1 MYAVKN
7 IESNR
12 SGGIVVDDELK
23 NIRIEI
29 KEILKSILMNI
40 LNLEMAREDIREDTN
55 LFDLGIDSM
64 TVIDLILAIE
74 DEFAVTLDEEE
85 LTETLF
91 ERFESLVNMIFKKK
105 TTEVAG

>member
-1 MYAVKN
+1 M
-7 IESNR
+7 
-12 SGGIVVDDELK
+12 DDELK